1 MSDRFTFTNGDH
13 LRGELGTTALSC
25 EVEWDKERKCW
36 HATGSGFHGTS
47 EYKPQAAL
55 NCFVAWMSGD
65 QRWYSPDDPQPLT
78 CLNCGKP
85 EGWGACKKCELA
97 PVPQTEGECPQCGGD
112 GKGPLTHHFGEPCPT
127 CSGTGKD
134 KA

>member
-1 MSDRFTFTNGDH
+1 MT
-13 LRGELGTTALSC
+13 GTA
-25 EVEWDKERKCW
+25 
-36 HATGSGFHGTS
+36 
-47 EYKPQAAL
+47 PQRPKA
-55 NCFVAWMSGD
+55 
-65 QRWYSPDDPQPLT
+65 DPKKDVCP
-78 CLNCGKP
+78 NCGEVANGCNYCRKTP
-85 EGWGACKKCELA
+85 A